1 MAAKKKEEKKS
12 ENISVFD
19 EMIEQEFTEMQ
30 DLSKVDDTVDYY
42 VDTGNWA
49 LNIMQSLVSIS
60 TRPIPMISRPLILG
74 IISSSN
80 IKS

>member
-49 LNIMQSLVSIS
+49 LN
-60 TRPIPMISRPLILG
+60 
-74 IISSSN
+74 
-80 IKS
+80 